1 MKLDGGCVMCTHVL
15 YNKQMTVKSP
25 DSDLQPDL
33 LGSDP
38 PSATQLDDPW
48 MTHYNL
54 LVPQFPS
61 L

>member
-1 MKLDGGCVMCTHVL
+1 MCTHVL